1 MRMHVYVS
9 DISESKLANASELRS
24 LSTESGIS
32 TKIAIAGL
40 QIARNSMDWTK
51 LASMPQFW
59 QK

>member
-1 MRMHVYVS
+1 MHVYVS

-40 QIARNSMDWTK
+40 QIARNSID
-51 LASMPQFW
+51 
-59 QK
+59 